1 MSQQH
6 QRTLYSL
13 DGNFDVEAEL
23 QEKLGGNTPQPPQP
37 SWPRLQKRKAITV
50 RPNGL
55 WRPTRDLG
63 LEFTTLMFLGQNSN
77 MCHLLDLVLNSLL
90 VMAFQIIFGTEIRG
104 SK

>member
-37 SWPRLQKRKAITV
+37 SWPRLQKSHYCEAEWSVEAHPRFGIKV
-50 RPNGL
+50 HDSHVSRPK
-55 WRPTRDLG
+55 
-63 LEFTTLMFLGQNSN
+63 Q
-77 MCHLLDLVLNSLL
+77 
-90 VMAFQIIFGTEIRG
+90 
-104 SK
+104 